1 MCSLAKADTTETQ
14 RTLHLV
20 DTHQERYE
28 LANKFEKT
36 DLADKII
43 SLVHES
49 NGRFLKQDESNNGC
63 WVQLDDADARKKV
76 PHWFR
81 HTSSKSKQ
89 QSKKE
94 PEANQTKSASN
105 AGTRTVRSIGS
116 DEDPK
121 KVKREYPTKV

>member
-36 DLADKII
+36 DLADKIII

-89 QSKKE
+89 QSKKK
-94 PEANQTKSASN
+94 PEASQTKSASN
-105 AGTRTVRSIGS
+105 ASTRT
-116 DEDPK
+116 
-121 KVKREYPTKV
+121 